1 MNQKTWVLRN
11 RFSEQSNDVSSE
23 AEIYLKQ
30 NEEEKLSYG
39 KQIALEETVRNLH
52 EQVACLLCECNAKDK
67 LMAEHAKTAQ
77 EANSARERA
86 EALVAIQ
93 KQELENELQQKEAA
107 IERLVHLNAALKNCR
122 WELSSTKMKQD
133 QKLMIEMAHVRLESK
148 YIEAKKKLANL
159 TVENARLTKAL
170 HKKDETIKDVHDQI
184 SNTTTKFNALM
195 SRLDPAERG
204 NNLFK
209 HKVRGR
215 YADMANRQQL
225 ETERQKLRLL
235 VRKRAPGHPKANPK
249 SRFKSVDTRISFMIK
264 QLSEVEQENKILK
277 ESVCKRDDEIH
288 SLKAEL
294 AEMRCDEQNNGNN
307 IMNLMTDHFENLNL
321 TNFGLEHQLSASKV
335 QLKEAIQ
342 EISFLEMELE
352 DKSHRCK
359 RLEATCLELQ
369 LQLTSLSS
377 KDMVTENLD
386 QEEKLLENGMKIT
399 AELTDKKSTNNSSL
413 HDLITADDGVDW
425 EVLLNRPMIKELIN
439 VTETEQR
446 YMVVPRALPIVP
458 IKKRCKHIEL
468 LRRLLFRGNKKKL
481 LGFAA

>member
-1 MNQKTWVLRN
+1 MLEDDRDHGNHW
-11 RFSEQSNDVSSE
+11 
-23 AEIYLKQ
+23 
-30 NEEEKLSYG
+30 KLSYG

-369 LQLTSLSS
+369 LQLTS